1 MSKSEEVGTFGQSE
15 VLAVLKVVSVAK
27 HEDTRL
33 RCVID
38 GRMIAGSAYEVVELD
53 VPYTEETEKIRVGNA
68 SGALVIPDG
77 SFKLH
82 VQDPKL
88 FGKFK
93 AGAVLHL
100 IADVGEVLQ

>member
-1 MSKSEEVGTFGQSE
+1 MSKEEEIGTFGRSE
-15 VLAVLKVVSVAK
+15 ALATFKVMSVAK

-33 RCVID
+33 RSVID
-38 GRMIAGSAYEVVELD
+38 GKTIAGSEYEVVELD
-53 VPYTEETEKIRVGNA
+53 VPYTEESEKIRVGNA
-68 SGALVIPDG
+68 AGALVILDG
-77 SFKLH
+77 GFKLH

-100 IADVGEVLQ
+100 IADVEGPLQ